1 MLKKLLK
8 SVNIFAP
15 ATSTEIAKQ
24 QIQEA
29 ADALA
34 KLEQLA
40 KHYKALSIVYE
51 DGVRDL
57 RHPALP
63 AELKQELRLA
73 AG

>member
-24 QIQEA
+24 QIQEVA
-29 ADALA
+29 EGLA
-34 KLEQLA
+34 KLEHLA
-40 KHYKALSIVYE
+40 QHYKQLSITYE
-51 DGVRDL
+51 DGVRSL
-57 RHPALP
+57 RNPTP
-63 AELKQELRLA
+63 IELKQELRLA